1 MTLRGPK
8 AVGLMVAAFAVLVL
22 IVLLEI
28 TDSST
33 FYAWQQKRMV
43 KRVLAADPKELVSA
57 GRALLASR
65 AGFVG
70 EISPSSRDIPRGIRS
85 LKPTRVSLSTN
96 SLGVDFSDLFNPFGI
111 IIYAAGANPPPPPK
125 SGIGP
130 RKWID
135 GLWLYHDGQLEGI
148 GQPDGPANGSQPILS
163 DTNST
168 SSAAGSRR

>member
-8 AVGLMVAAFAVLVL
+8 AVVMMLAAFAVLVL

-33 FYAWQQKRMV
+33 FYAWQQARMV
-43 KRVLAADPKELVSA
+43 KRVLAAEPEELVSA

-70 EISPSSRDIPRGIRS
+70 KISPASRDIPRDIRR
-85 LKPTRVSLSTN
+85 LKPTRVFVSTN
-96 SLGVDFSDLFNPFGI
+96 SLGVDFSDVFNPFGI
-111 IIYAAGANPPPPPK
+111 IVYAAGANPPPPPK

-148 GQPDGPANGSQPILS
+148 GQPDGAANRSQPIRAE
-163 DTNST
+163 TKRT
-168 SSAAGSRR
+168 SEAAGSDR

>member
-1 MTLRGPK
+1 M
-8 AVGLMVAAFAVLVL
+8 
-22 IVLLEI
+22 
-28 TDSST
+28 
-33 FYAWQQKRMV
+33 
-43 KRVLAADPKELVSA
+43 SA
-57 GRALLASR
+57 GRALIASR

-70 EISPSSRDIPRGIRS
+70 EISPSSRDVPRAIRS

-96 SLGVDFSDLFNPFGI
+96 SLGVDFSDVFNPFGI

-148 GQPDGPANGSQPILS
+148 GQPDGAANRSQPIRPE
-163 DTNST
+163 TNQSLL
-168 SSAAGSRR
+168 AAGSDR